1 MVVCLERGGHELYV
15 EAIKS
20 VRWEL
25 GASGRF
31 KLEGINSTDHIFSPI
46 WAQEWLADLL
56 RVTLDRAGDR
66 IERES

>member
-1 MVVCLERGGHELYV
+1 M
-15 EAIKS
+15 
-20 VRWEL
+20 

-31 KLEGINSTDHIFSPI
+31 KLEGINSTDHIFSPL